1 MTYIRSAGPQISFPW
16 MIYDYVK
23 LFSSLCILLLRNRS
37 VPVVLYKFNC
47 SMLICRATPYSTR
60 KDRSPI
66 LLFRRTV
73 RSEAVSLTWRV
84 KQRVGCCQFLHVFT
98 ILQPTMLFPRETYL
112 LKHGCT
118 ATGIFENNASFL

>member
-23 LFSSLCILLLRNRS
+23 LFSSLCILLLGNRS
-37 VPVVLYKFNC
+37 VLVVLYKFNC
-47 SMLICRATPYSTR
+47 SMLTCWATPYSTR
-60 KDRSPI
+60 KGRSP
-66 LLFRRTV
+66 V
-73 RSEAVSLTWRV
+73 RSEAESLTWGV

-98 ILQPTMLFPRETYL
+98 ILEPTMLFPRETYL

-118 ATGIFENNASFL
+118 ATDIFENNASFL